1 MSSWWSDWWGSIES
15 GFESG
20 KKAGEKTGDKINEV
34 TGLPDSS
41 GAISA
46 LTDPLSFAK
55 AIWLNVSDY
64 RMWRSLGWVILGF
77 ILMVIGFLVWNR
89 KAIGSAAKVAAL

>member
-1 MSSWWSDWWGSIES
+1 MGNWWSDWWGSVEG

-20 KKAGEKTGDKINEV
+20 KEAGEKTGDKINEV

-46 LTDPLSFAK
+46 LSDTLSFSK
-55 AIWLNVSDY
+55 AVWLNISDY
-64 RMWRSLGWVILGF
+64 RMWRSLGWLLLGILLMIVGF
-77 ILMVIGFLVWNR
+77 VVWNR
-89 KAIGSAAKVAAL
+89 KAIGAMTPVPI

>member
-1 MSSWWSDWWGSIES
+1 MGNWWSDWWGSIEE

-20 KKAGEKTGDKINEV
+20 KEAGEKTGEKINEV

-46 LTDPLSFAK
+46 LSDTLSFSK
-55 AIWLNVSDY
+55 AVWLNVSDY
-64 RMWRSLGWVILGF
+64 RMWRSLGWLLLGILLMVLGF
-77 ILMVIGFLVWNR
+77 VIWNR
-89 KAIGSAAKVAAL
+89 KAIGAAAPVPL

>member
-1 MSSWWSDWWGSIES
+1 MADWWSDWWGDVKE

-20 KKAGEKTGDKINEV
+20 KKAGEATGDKINDF

-46 LTDPLSFAK
+46 LADPLSFLK
-55 AIWLNVSDY
+55 AVWLNISDY
-64 RMWRSLGWVILGF
+64 RMWRSLGWLILG
-77 ILMVIGFLVWNR
+77 IVLMGFG
-89 KAIGSAAKVAAL
+89 IALWLKKTIASTVLPV